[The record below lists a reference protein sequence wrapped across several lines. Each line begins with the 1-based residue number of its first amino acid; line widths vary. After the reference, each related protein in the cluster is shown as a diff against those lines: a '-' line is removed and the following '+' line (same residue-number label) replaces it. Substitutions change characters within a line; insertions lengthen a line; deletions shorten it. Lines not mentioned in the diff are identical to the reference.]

1 MKYVEGRFDQFVD
14 ERKKLSSDERME
26 LISEYRERGREM
38 LEGVWDQVK
47 AKVQHTEDD
56 VSIGK
61 ELPYKTEMD
70 QVNRDELPK
79 KSKPTIVPL
88 IAFVVMLV
96 LLLIS
101 AVFFNIAV
109 AFGVFFA
116 FISFFGFYAAYKNNG
131 TSYTFFGG
139 TNSSSNR
146 TSGILIGILGI
157 AAVIPL
163 CLSFKIGIRN
173 SMMLML
179 TAVFLVIGIYL
190 IVGSIRTL
198 SSNQPRYSEEIN
210 AEAIAYVRTV
220 GDTGNS
226 KAGSQIQTG
235 GKVQVRTS
243 PLFEY
248 TYMGQTYKA
257 TYDRPIDGC
266 NADIDLGPTK
276 ICIDPEHPE
285 DVGHRS
291 AKVGAK
297 GVLGAVIC
305 IVMVVFLIGSY
316 VMLNT
321 TEAASA
327 GQGGNGSVSIFEI
340 SDKEITDEMV
350 DARIHSI
357 VGYEDCEWYY
367 KKMHVTI
374 TTYDNGNYSI
384 ELEDPSFPSICDEHD
399 ASYWH
404 DELLVFYAVEEYE
417 GSDGIMRLERT
428 PLLYFNADEHTY
440 IGTHGEFVE

>member
-14 ERKKLSSDERME
+14 DRKKLSSDERME
-26 LISEYRERGREM
+26 LIQEYRERGQEM
-38 LEGVWDQVK
+38 LQGVWDQVK

-56 VSIGK
+56 VSIGTG
-61 ELPYKTEMD
+61 LPYKTEMD
-70 QVNRDELPK
+70 HVNRDELPK

-88 IAFVVMLV
+88 IAFGIMLV

-146 TSGILIGILGI
+146 TSGILIGILGL

-179 TAVFLVIGIYL
+179 TAMFLVIGIYL
-190 IVGSIRTL
+190 IVGSIKSF

-226 KAGSQIQTG
+226 TAGAQIQTA
-235 GKVQVRTS
+235 GKVLIRTS

-276 ICIDPEHPE
+276 ICIDPDHPE
-285 DVGHRS
+285 DIGHQS

-297 GVLGAVIC
+297 GVLGAIIC
-305 IVMVVFLIGSY
+305 IVMVVFLIGAY

-321 TEAASA
+321 QPAEPAAQA
-327 GQGGNGSVSIFEI
+327 GNGSIFEI
-340 SDKEITDEMV
+340 SEEEITDEMV

-357 VGYEDCEWYY
+357 VGYEDCVWYY

-374 TTYDNGNYSI
+374 TTYDSGNYSI
-384 ELEDPSFPSICDEHD
+384 ELEDPAFPSICDEHD

-417 GSDGIMRLERT
+417 GSDGIIRLERT

-440 IGTHGEFVE
+440 IGAHGEYVE

>member
-14 ERKKLSSDERME
+14 GRKKLSSDERLE
-26 LISEYRERGREM
+26 LIVEFQERGRQM

-47 AKVQHTEDD
+47 AKVQHTDD
-56 VSIGK
+56 SVSIGTD
-61 ELPYKTEMD
+61 LPYKTELD
-70 QVNRDELPK
+70 QIKKDEVSQ
-79 KSKPTIVPL
+79 KSKPTWVPL
-88 IAFVVMLV
+88 IAFVIMLIALV
-96 LLLIS
+96 IS
-101 AVFFNIAV
+101 MILFNIVA

-116 FISFFGFYAAYKNNG
+116 FIAFFGFYAAYKNNG

-146 TSGILIGILGI
+146 SAGILIGLMGL

-163 CLSFKIGIRN
+163 LFAIKIGARN
-173 SMMLML
+173 AMMLMM
-179 TAVFLVIGIYL
+179 TAMFLITGIYL
-190 IVGSIRTL
+190 IVGSIRSF
-198 SSNQPRYSEEIN
+198 SSHNPKYSEEIN
-210 AEAIAYVRTV
+210 AEAVAYVRTI

-226 KAGSQIQTG
+226 KAGTQIRTG
-235 GKVQVRTS
+235 GKVQIRTS

-276 ICIDPEHPE
+276 ICIDPDHPE
-285 DVGHRS
+285 DIGHQS

-297 GVLGAVIC
+297 GVLGAIIC
-305 IVMVVFLIGSY
+305 IVMVVFLIGAY

-321 TEAASA
+321 QPAEPAAQA
-327 GQGGNGSVSIFEI
+327 GSGSIFEI
-340 SDKEITDEMV
+340 SDKEITDEMI

-357 VGYEDCEWYY
+357 VGYEDCVWYY

-374 TTYDNGNYSI
+374 TTYDSGNYSI
-384 ELEDPSFPSICDEHD
+384 ELEDPAFPSICDEHD
-399 ASYWH
+399 ASFWH

-417 GSDGIMRLERT
+417 GSDGIIRLERT

-440 IGTHGEFVE
+440 VGAHGEYEE

>member
-14 ERKKLSSDERME
+14 DRKKLSSDERME
-26 LISEYRERGREM
+26 LIQEYRERGQEM
-38 LEGVWDQVK
+38 LQGVWGQVK
-47 AKVQHTEDD
+47 AKIQNKDED

-61 ELPYKTEMD
+61 DLPYKTELD
-70 QVNRDELPK
+70 QVNREELPK

-88 IAFVVMLV
+88 IAFGIMLV

-101 AVFFNIAV
+101 AIFFNIAV

-116 FISFFGFYAAYKNNG
+116 FISFFGFYATYKNNG
-131 TSYTFFGG
+131 TSFTFFGG

-146 TSGILIGILGI
+146 TSGIMIGILGL

-179 TAVFLVIGIYL
+179 TAMFLVIGIYL
-190 IVGSIRTL
+190 IVGSIKSF

-235 GKVQVRTS
+235 GKVQIRTS

-276 ICIDPEHPE
+276 ICIDPDHPE
-285 DVGHRS
+285 DIGHQS

-297 GVLGAVIC
+297 GVLGAIIC
-305 IVMVVFLIGSY
+305 IVMVVFLIGAY

-321 TEAASA
+321 QPAEPAAQA
-327 GQGGNGSVSIFEI
+327 GSGSIFEI
-340 SDKEITDEMV
+340 SEEEITDEMI

-357 VGYEDCEWYY
+357 VGYEDCVWYY

-374 TTYDNGNYSI
+374 TTYDSGNYSI
-384 ELEDPSFPSICDEHD
+384 ELEDPAFPSICDEHD

-417 GSDGIMRLERT
+417 GSDGIIRLERT

-440 IGTHGEFVE
+440 IGTHGEYEE